1 MRCEQF
7 LFEAAYLTESL
18 ESEELSLGLSKEGLS
33 KEGLS
38 KDALKHM
45 RGCARCQV
53 QLHRLR
59 HGFHSIESESPAL
72 MSQRLHQALDQVI
85 AEKSAQLERRASF
98 GRMWAQVALASLILV
113 GSIAGISY
121 QNHPTAQP
129 PVYARR

>member
-7 LFEAAYLTESL
+7 LFEAAYLPESL
-18 ESEELSLGLSKEGLS
+18 ESEELGLGL
-33 KEGLS
+33 GLS

-59 HGFHSIESESPAL
+59 RGFHSIESESSAL
-72 MSQRLHQALDQVI
+72 MSQRLHQALELAVV
-85 AEKSAQLERRASF
+85 EKSAQLERRASF